1 MNNIYIPAIGNQDFI
16 YIQPQIY
23 SENEDYDNILVTGLI
38 DNEIEQSIYISTTLL
53 IKQKIKIPNFLHTHF
68 PDYNYY
74 KSGISASLGIY
85 YSLLCHLSNRI
96 LKNSYLM
103 TGEIDIE
110 GNIYEIGQFKEK
122 MNAYMKSE
130 FDYFIV
136 PEQNVCHPNE
146 SSNVIPVS
154 NIYELDIVMSV
165 LETNNEIK

>member
-53 IKQKIKIPNFLHTHF
+53 IKQKIKIPNFLHIHF

-96 LKNSYLM
+96 LKNIFIIEDLWEKISCKIFLF
-103 TGEIDIE
+103 TSAFTIGERRRARNS
-110 GNIYEIGQFKEK
+110 GF
-122 MNAYMKSE
+122 S
-130 FDYFIV
+130 
-136 PEQNVCHPNE
+136 
-146 SSNVIPVS
+146 
-154 NIYELDIVMSV
+154 
-165 LETNNEIK
+165 

>member
-53 IKQKIKIPNFLHTHF
+53 IKQKIKIPNFLHIHF

-103 TGEIDIE
+103 TG
-110 GNIYEIGQFKEK
+110 
-122 MNAYMKSE
+122 
-130 FDYFIV
+130 
-136 PEQNVCHPNE
+136 
-146 SSNVIPVS
+146 
-154 NIYELDIVMSV
+154 
-165 LETNNEIK
+165 

>member
-38 DNEIEQSIYISTTLL
+38 DNEIEQSIYISN
-53 IKQKIKIPNFLHTHF
+53 IHF